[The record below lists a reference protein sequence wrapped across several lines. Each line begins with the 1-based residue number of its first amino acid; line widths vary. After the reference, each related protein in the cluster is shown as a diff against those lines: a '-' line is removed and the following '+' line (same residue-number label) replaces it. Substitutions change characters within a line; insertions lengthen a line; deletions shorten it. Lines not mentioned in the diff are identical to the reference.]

1 MGPEKLEDVVDIPY
15 PQHPHCATVLVLDTS
30 ASMSGNKIA
39 ELNEGLRILTDE
51 LQQDDLAVKRIDLAV
66 ITFGKGVELVRPFTG
81 ISAFEPPELVAG
93 GYTPMGEAILEA
105 VRVIDDR
112 KEEYKRI
119 GTDYYRPW
127 IFLITDGQPTDMRKG
142 DARWQEVID
151 AVHGGEESHKFLFW
165 ALGVDQA
172 NISLLSEI
180 SPPSRTPLMLKEAKW
195 AEMFLWLS
203 KSLSQISD
211 SRIGEQISLE
221 NPVGPE
227 GWGVIQL

>member
-1 MGPEKLEDVVDIPY
+1 MGVEKLEDIVDIPY

-51 LQQDDLAVKRIDLAV
+51 LKEDDLAVKRIDLAV
-66 ITFGKGVELVRPFTG
+66 ITFGKGVEIVRPFTG
-81 ISAFEPPELVAG
+81 ISAFDPPELTAG

-105 VRVIDDR
+105 VRLVEER
-112 KEEYKRI
+112 KAEYRTI

-142 DARWQEVID
+142 DETWEKVIA
-151 AVHGGEESHKFLFW
+151 AVHGGEKDHKFLFW

-172 NISLLSEI
+172 NMALLREI
-180 SPPSRTPLMLKEAKW
+180 SPPGRTPLMLKEAKW
-195 AEMFLWLS
+195 ADMFLWLS

-227 GWGVIQL
+227 GWGVITL

>member
-1 MGPEKLEDVVDIPY
+1 MDSEKLEDIVDIPY

-30 ASMSGNKIA
+30 ASMAGNKIA
-39 ELNEGLRILTDE
+39 ELNEGLKILDDE
-51 LQQDDLAVKRIDLAV
+51 LKNDDLAMKRIDLAV
-66 ITFGKGVELVRPFTG
+66 ISFGKGVELVRPFAT
-81 ISAFEPPELVAG
+81 ISEFEPPELVAG

-105 VRVIDDR
+105 VRLVEER
-112 KEEYKRI
+112 KNEYRTI

-127 IFLITDGQPTDMRKG
+127 IFLITDGQPTDMRRG
-142 DARWQEVID
+142 DGRWHEVID
-151 AVHGGEESHKFLFW
+151 AVHTGEKERKFLFW

-172 NISLLSEI
+172 NMTLLKEI
-180 SPPSRTPLMLKEAKW
+180 SPPGRTPLMLQEAKW
-195 AEMFLWLS
+195 ADMFLWLS

-221 NPVGPE
+221 SPVGPE

>member
-51 LQQDDLAVKRIDLAV
+51 LMQDDLAVKRVDLAV

-81 ISAFEPPELVAG
+81 ISAFDPPELVAG

-105 VRVIDDR
+105 VRVVEER
-112 KEEYKRI
+112 KSEYKRI

-142 DARWQEVID
+142 DSKWEEVIN
-151 AVHGGEESHKFLFW
+151 AVHEGEESHKFLFW
-165 ALGVDQA
+165 ALGVDHA
-172 NISLLSEI
+172 NTTLLREI
-180 SPPSRTPLMLKEAKW
+180 SPPGRTPLMLKEAKW
-195 AEMFLWLS
+195 GEMFLWLS

-227 GWGVIQL
+227 GWGIIQL

>member
-1 MGPEKLEDVVDIPY
+1 MGLEKLEDIVDIPY

-51 LQQDDLAVKRIDLAV
+51 LKEDDLAVKRIDLAV

-81 ISAFEPPELVAG
+81 ISAFDPPELIAG

-105 VRVIDDR
+105 VRVVEER
-112 KEEYKRI
+112 KAEYRTI

-142 DARWQEVID
+142 DETWEKVIE
-151 AVHGGEESHKFLFW
+151 AVHGGEKDHKFLFW

-172 NISLLSEI
+172 NMTLLREI
-180 SPPSRTPLMLKEAKW
+180 SPAGRTPLMLKEAQW

>member
-1 MGPEKLEDVVDIPY
+1 MDSEKLEDIVDIPY

-30 ASMSGNKIA
+30 ASMAGNKIA
-39 ELNEGLRILTDE
+39 ELNEGLKILDDE
-51 LQQDDLAVKRIDLAV
+51 LKNDDLAIKRIDLAV
-66 ITFGKGVELVRPFTG
+66 ISFGKGVELVRPFTT
-81 ISAFEPPELVAG
+81 ISGFEPPELVAG

-105 VRVIDDR
+105 VRLVEER
-112 KEEYKRI
+112 KNEYRTI

-127 IFLITDGQPTDMRKG
+127 IFLITDGQPTDMRRG
-142 DARWQEVID
+142 DSRWQEVID
-151 AVHGGEESHKFLFW
+151 AVHTGEKERKFLFW

-172 NISLLSEI
+172 NMTLLKEI
-180 SPPSRTPLMLKEAKW
+180 SPPGRTPLKLQEAKW
-195 AEMFLWLS
+195 DEMFLWLS

-221 NPVGPE
+221 SPVGPE

>member
-1 MGPEKLEDVVDIPY
+1 MDSEKLEDIVDIPY

-30 ASMSGNKIA
+30 ASMAGNKIA
-39 ELNEGLRILTDE
+39 ELNEGLKILDDE
-51 LQQDDLAVKRIDLAV
+51 LKNDDLAMKRIDLAV
-66 ITFGKGVELVRPFTG
+66 ISFGKGVELVRPFTT
-81 ISAFEPPELVAG
+81 ISEFEPPELSAG

-105 VRVIDDR
+105 VRLVEER
-112 KEEYKRI
+112 KNEYRDI

-127 IFLITDGQPTDMRKG
+127 IFLITDGQPTDMRRG
-142 DARWQEVID
+142 DGRWQEVID
-151 AVHGGEESHKFLFW
+151 AVHTGEKERKFLFW

-172 NISLLSEI
+172 NMTLLKEI
-180 SPPSRTPLMLKEAKW
+180 SPPGRTPLMLQEAKW

-221 NPVGPE
+221 SPVGPE

>member
-1 MGPEKLEDVVDIPY
+1 MGLEKLEDIVDIPY

-51 LQQDDLAVKRIDLAV
+51 LREDDLAMKRIDLA
-66 ITFGKGVELVRPFTG
+66 IISFGKGVELIRPFTG
-81 ISAFEPPELVAG
+81 ISAFVPPELVAG

-105 VRVIDDR
+105 IRVVEER
-112 KEEYKRI
+112 KEEYKEI

-127 IFLITDGQPTDMRKG
+127 IFLVTDGQPTDMRRG
-142 DARWQEVID
+142 DSRWQEVTD
-151 AVHGGEESHKFLFW
+151 AVHTGEKERKFLFW

-172 NISLLSEI
+172 NMTLLREI
-180 SPPSRTPLMLKEAKW
+180 SPPERTPLMLREAKW
-195 AEMFLWLS
+195 ADMFLWLS

-211 SRIGEQISLE
+211 SRVGEQISLE
-221 NPVGPE
+221 SPVGPE